1 MRYQQTIRKSISCH
15 GIGLHTG
22 CEVDLTLKP
31 APPDTGIIFFRRD
44 QGESVRAH
52 VDNVSTS
59 AFSSSL
65 GTKQTEV
72 RTVEHLLAAVAGFQ
86 VDNLYIEIDAPEIPI
101 LDGSAAPFIRLLRMS
116 GIEQQ
121 TETRPYL
128 RVLEPVEIRDGD
140 KYVRI
145 EPSSYPQITYTM
157 EFEHPLLPRQVFNY
171 SYSPE
176 EFVQQVAPARTF
188 GFLKD
193 VEMLQSRGL
202 AKGGSL
208 RNVVVVG
215 EDGVLNREGLRYPD
229 EFIRHKVL
237 DLIGDMSLLGM
248 PFVGHVKAHR
258 SGHSLNVRLVSALL
272 RDNRSW
278 TLVGEPSLM
287 NGIQLSLS

>member
-1 MRYQQTIRKSISCH
+1 
-15 GIGLHTG
+15 
-22 CEVDLTLKP
+22 
-31 APPDTGIIFFRRD
+31 
-44 QGESVRAH
+44 
-52 VDNVSTS
+52 
-59 AFSSSL
+59 
-65 GTKQTEV
+65 
-72 RTVEHLLAAVAGFQ
+72 VEHLLAAVAGLH

-101 LDGSAAPFIRLLRMS
+101 LDGSAEPFIRLLRMS

-121 TETRPYL
+121 TEIRPYL
-128 RVLEPVEIRDGD
+128 TVLEPVEIRDGD

-157 EFEHPLLPRQVFNY
+157 EFEHPLLSRQVFNY

-208 RNVVVVG
+208 RNVVVLG

-272 RDNRSW
+272 RSNRCW
-278 TLVGEPSLM
+278 TIVGEPSAL